1 MVMSGK
7 KTMQPQ
13 ELPTPT
19 LNRLCR
25 IYSLLAELEAAGK
38 RNAASAQIGAMLGI
52 SAASI
57 RKDISLVGDLDSIG
71 ARYDVAKLKA
81 HLSSK
86 FGFGAKR
93 RACVV
98 GIGRLGSAILDYG
111 QLELQGYEVIAGFD
125 SNMNTIETK
134 KTNVKLYPAYQ
145 IPDVVR
151 REKIELAVLCVPA
164 GAAQSAADKLIDEG
178 IRGIVNFTP
187 ATIKCDKD
195 DVFISQIDVVKEF
208 RLLSAMISLDGG
220 HEQRHTI

>member
-1 MVMSGK
+1 M
-7 KTMQPQ
+7 TH

-25 IYSLLAELEAAGK
+25 IYSLLAELETAGK
-38 RNAASAQIGAMLGI
+38 RNASSSQMGSMLGI

-57 RKDISLVGDLDSIG
+57 RKDISLAGDLGSAG
-71 ARYDVAKLKA
+71 ARYDVTKLKA
-81 HLSSK
+81 HLSTM

-93 RACVV
+93 KACIV

-111 QLELQGYEVIAGFD
+111 QLGLHGYEIIAGFD

-134 KTNVKLYPAYQ
+134 KTNVKLYPAHQ
-145 IPDVVR
+145 IPDVVS

-164 GAAQSAADKLIDEG
+164 QAAQSTADKLIEGG

-187 ATIKCDKD
+187 SVLKCDKD

-208 RLLSAMISLDGG
+208 RLLSAMISLAGR
-220 HEQRHTI
+220 EEPHTI